1 MDQDEQQLDL
11 LKIFYFVLAGLQ
23 GVFGCFP
30 IFHLAFGI
38 VMITSPDK
46 LGGRGAPPPEL
57 FGWFFVALA
66 VAFMAM
72 IWTMAT
78 LTYVAGRRLAERR
91 SYTFVLV
98 VAAVLCLFMPLG
110 TVLGVFTIVV
120 LQRPSVKARF
130 AAA

>member
-11 LKIFYFVLAGLQ
+11 LKVFYFVLAGLQ
-23 GVFGCFP
+23 GLFGCFP
-30 IFHLAFGI
+30 IFHLVFGI
-38 VMITSPDK
+38 VMIAAPEK
-46 LGGRGAPPPEL
+46 LGGRSAPPEF

-66 VAFMAM
+66 VVMIAM
-72 IWTMAT
+72 FWTMAL

-98 VAAVLCLFMPLG
+98 IAAVLCLFMPLG

-130 AAA
+130 AGA